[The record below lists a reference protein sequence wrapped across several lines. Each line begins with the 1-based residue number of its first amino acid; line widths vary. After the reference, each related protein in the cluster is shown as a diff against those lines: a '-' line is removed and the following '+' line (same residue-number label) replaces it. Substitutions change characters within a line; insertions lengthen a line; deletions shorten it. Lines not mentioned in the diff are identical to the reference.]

1 MFSLR
6 PAFPRGIY
14 VFGAIA
20 TALLLTMAAV
30 RPETAAVQV
39 EARTA
44 SASSPQLLAM
54 DLVQ

>member
-14 VFGAIA
+14 VFGAVA
-20 TALLLTMAAV
+20 TALLLTLAAL
-30 RPETAAVQV
+30 RPESAIVQV
-39 EARTA
+39 EARMV

>member
-14 VFGAIA
+14 VFGAVA

-30 RPETAAVQV
+30 RPGSVAVQV
-39 EARTA
+39 EARA
-44 SASSPQLLAM
+44 VSASSPQLLAM